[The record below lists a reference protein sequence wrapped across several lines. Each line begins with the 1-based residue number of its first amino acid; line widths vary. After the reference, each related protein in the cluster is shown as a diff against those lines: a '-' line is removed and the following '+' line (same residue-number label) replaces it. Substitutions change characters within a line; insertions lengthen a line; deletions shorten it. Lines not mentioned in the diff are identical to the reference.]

1 MSAIALESLKEQ
13 IAEKVA
19 NFRQNASDEVKEL
32 MAQKTAELQATKL
45 SQQALNVGDRAP
57 DFELPNAAGG
67 VVKLSELLKSGAV
80 ILNFY
85 RGGWCPY
92 CNLEL
97 RALQQALPEFQR
109 YNASLVAIS
118 PETPDNSLSTQEK
131 NELAFPVLS
140 DVGNVV
146 AKDYGLVF
154 VLDPA
159 LQELYTT
166 FGLDI
171 PGHNGDESFE
181 LPMPATYVVDPT
193 GVIIYAF
200 AEEDYLQRAEPSD
213 ILAAIAKL

>member
-1 MSAIALESLKEQ
+1 MSSLTLASLKDQ
-13 IAEKVA
+13 IAEQVA
-19 NFRQNASDEVKEL
+19 NFRKDAPEEVKEL
-32 MAQKTAELQATKL
+32 MAQKTAELEATKL
-45 SQQALNVGDRAP
+45 SDQALKVGDQAP

-67 VVKLSELLKSGAV
+67 TIKLSELLKSGAV

-97 RALQQALPEFQR
+97 RSLQQALPEFER
-109 YNASLVAIS
+109 YNAQLVAIS
-118 PETPDNSLSTQEK
+118 PETPDNSLSTHEK

-140 DVGNVV
+140 DVGNIV
-146 AKDYGLVF
+146 AKEYGLVF

-159 LQELYTT
+159 LQELYTK

-200 AEEDYLQRAEPSD
+200 AEEDYLLRAEPSD
-213 ILAAIAKL
+213 IVAAIAQS